1 MGYPADTYG
10 PFPADVPEA
19 ERFAQPRPSHQDVE
33 RKRSGGLQDSPLREL
48 PIRPV
53 GPEDYKPVRL
63 R

>member
-10 PFPADVPEA
+10 PFPADVPES
-19 ERFAQPRPSHQDVE
+19 ERFANPRPNHQDVE
-33 RKRSGGLQDSPLREL
+33 RKRSGGLSDSPLREL

-53 GPEDYKPVRL
+53 GPDDYKPARF